1 MINVGYVRRVL
12 IDLNIFNNI
21 SLSIETII
29 NSILYFYKMNKYQY
43 ISISYT
49 GTYAIRKCEDIKLR
63 ISVFRTDSQNCIKYI
78 NYIKL
83 RDM

>member
-1 MINVGYVRRVL
+1 
-12 IDLNIFNNI
+12 
-21 SLSIETII
+21 
-29 NSILYFYKMNKYQY
+29 MNKYQY